1 MSQQLKLEA
10 GHRARHGTR
19 HIGEHIDLSIGTL
32 PSGADTEL
40 QDPAIQID
48 AEPVAVL
55 EQYRMFSRGQKVE
68 IYNNGVIAVIA
79 SDKRQEPA
87 LIRVEMLQS
96 EPQINYYI
104 SYRLFGL
111 FALMLGVTLTL
122 QAFHWPL
129 SYTLILSIVT
139 LLTAIAALLRSSCR
153 LTYKT
158 LCGDITALELRS
170 SLLNRDKANQF
181 ASQIRQLAAK
191 HSLALQP
198 SIPVLVKEHRRL
210 ANIGLLSM
218 AQYEIAKK
226 RIFSSAK

>member
-1 MSQQLKLEA
+1 MSQQPKLEA
-10 GHRARHGTR
+10 RHATR

-32 PSGADTEL
+32 PSGADSKL
-40 QDPAIQID
+40 QDPALQID

-55 EQYRMFSRGQKVE
+55 EQYRMIRRSQKVE
-68 IYNNGVIAVIA
+68 LYNNGVIAVIT
-79 SDKRQEPA
+79 SGRRQEPA

-96 EPQINYYI
+96 EPRTIYSI

-129 SYTLILSIVT
+129 SYTLVLSVAT
-139 LLTAIAALLRSSCR
+139 LLTAIAALLRSSYR

-158 LCGDITALELRS
+158 LCGDITVLELRS

-181 ASQIRQLAAK
+181 ASQIRQLAAR

-198 SIPVLVKEHRRL
+198 GIPVLVQEHRRL
-210 ANIGLLSM
+210 ANVGLVSM